1 VAHTCNPRYS
11 GGPWFKAQANRL
23 RELISKKKKKK
34 KGWSGSR
41 YRACIQTQGPGMV
54 VHTCNPSTPEA
65 GAGGSP
71 VSDQIE
77 LHSKTLPQFLF
88 ICSLRV

>member
-1 VAHTCNPRYS
+1 
-11 GGPWFKAQANRL
+11 
-23 RELISKKKKKK
+23 
-34 KGWSGSR
+34 
-41 YRACIQTQGPGMV
+41 MV